1 MKHEERLKETLGIK
15 DQATEKT
22 LQSIASTLERIELI
36 LAQYLLQSQN
46 CTLDVQGYSQ
56 QIRKEIDEKETSKIK
71 GLTIQIID

>member
-1 MKHEERLKETLGIK
+1 MKYEERLKETLGIK

-46 CTLDVQGYSQ
+46 CTLDAQGHSQ